1 MSDVAFCSDS
11 TYTNR
16 TETSNFVMRTR
27 IVSISPKA
35 LIHISRLYCPL
46 LNEPRMTA
54 RLSRLDK
61 LCKPQLRRLVN
72 AQRHLSQIYRVDP
85 VEVPI
90 ESHCLLAFTSK
101 SREPLYPAHR
111 DQRIHFMQ
119 ASQLHAE
126 PHALHD
132 PQNGLS
138 RLILLSRDVAGRRLL
153 GIQRWLRQTPEGA
166 KCKGE
171 DQIVQ
176 REASVLESVVL

>member
-1 MSDVAFCSDS
+1 MHHVSFCSDS

-111 DQRIHFMQ
+111 DQSRRAEQHIRV
-119 ASQLHAE
+119 AAGKIRDLHGNSRAVRVGII
-126 PHALHD
+126 PALRR
-132 PQNGLS
+132 PKWKLS
-138 RLILLSRDVAGRRLL
+138 VA
-153 GIQRWLRQTPEGA
+153 
-166 KCKGE
+166 
-171 DQIVQ
+171 
-176 REASVLESVVL
+176 